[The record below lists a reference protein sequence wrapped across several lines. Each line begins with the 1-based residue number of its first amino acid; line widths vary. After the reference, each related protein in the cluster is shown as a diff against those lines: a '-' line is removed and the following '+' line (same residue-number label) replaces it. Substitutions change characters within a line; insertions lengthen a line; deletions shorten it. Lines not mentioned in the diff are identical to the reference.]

1 MRSAIRVLAAA
12 VVAMAMSSPLVAA
25 DMQAG
30 KGVSTSSLDVSSGS
44 QPSIILQEDNF
55 DSESLSQQL
64 SDKFDEPLSLQLS
77 KKCLA
82 KCAKE
87 AAKCVARCKLSS
99 GKLRA
104 RALGM
109 SCTQKCAVHAAS
121 CSGKCAFKEEN
132 PFADEEDFEEEDDE
146 DAALMGEALY
156 QTEFTS
162 FIKRHAKQYPHDE
175 FSLRYDIFKANL
187 NMINEHNAAG
197 HSTTLA
203 VNEFADMTFEEF
215 HARMTG
221 LQARNSEYLRAL
233 NSEGPHSK
241 LTKLASSVD
250 WRQKGAVTP
259 VKNQQSCGS
268 CWAFSAIGA
277 VEGVHAIKTGK
288 LVSLSEQQLVDCS
301 RSYGNRGCNGGLMD
315 QAFEYIIK
323 NQGVTTESA
332 YPYTAK
338 DGTCRTGQTAAA
350 TLTKYVDVTANSESA
365 LLAAANIGPVSV
377 AIEADTQVFQFYQSG
392 ILDDVRCGQQL
403 DHGVLLVGYGTE
415 NGKDFYVVKNSWGSS
430 WGEGGY
436 IRMAR
441 GKNQCGIAKMAS
453 YPVV

>member
-1 MRSAIRVLAAA
+1 MRTALRVLAAA
-12 VVAMAMSSPLVAA
+12 LVAMAVSSPFVAA
-25 DMQAG
+25 LEVQPGAAL
-30 KGVSTSSLDVSSGS
+30 TSEEA
-44 QPSIILQEDNF
+44 LQVNG
-55 DSESLSQQL
+55 
-64 SDKFDEPLSLQLS
+64 
-77 KKCLA
+77 KCLA
-82 KCAKE
+82 KCAID
-87 AAKCVARCKLSS
+87 AGVCVTKCKLRMR
-99 GKLRA
+99 G
-104 RALGM
+104 LGL
-109 SCTQKCAVHAAS
+109 SCNQKCALSAAA
-121 CSGKCAFKEEN
+121 CSGKCLLSDSNN
-132 PFADEEDFEEEDDE
+132 PFVETDDDDE
-146 DAALMGEALY
+146 DTTEVIDSALINEALY

-203 VNEFADMTFEEF
+203 VNEFADMTFDEF

-221 LQARNSEYLRAL
+221 LQARENEYLRAL
-233 NSEGPHSK
+233 NSEGPHTQ

-250 WRQKGAVTP
+250 WRAKGAVTP

-301 RSYGNRGCNGGLMD
+301 RSYGNHGCNGGLMD

-323 NQGVTTESA
+323 NKGVTTGAA

-338 DGTCRTGQTAAA
+338 DGTCRLGQTAAA
-350 TLTKYVDVTANSESA
+350 TLTKYVDVATNSESA
-365 LLAAANIGPVSV
+365 LLAAANIAPVSV
-377 AIEADTQVFQFYQSG
+377 AIQASSQVFQFYKSG
-392 ILDDVRCGQQL
+392 ILSDPKCGQNL

-415 NGKDFYVVKNSWGSS
+415 NGHDYYIVKNSWGSS

-436 IRMAR
+436 IRFAR
-441 GKNQCGIAKMAS
+441 GTNQCGIAKMAT
-453 YPVV
+453 YPVA